1 MIRPTRSLPIFA
13 VALGVTA
20 AMGVPAVA
28 ATVSLVQYGFSF
40 SLPPKWT
47 QIPLDSSDISSLISA
62 ATRGDPALENV
73 LDQQVV
79 QASKKGLK
87 VFAVGPIS
95 GGFFPSLNVA
105 VASAASMPSGPN
117 QYSLMASEVKIILTE
132 AGATEMKVATAHTH
146 LGEVVQAS
154 YKLEVKSASH
164 TVPVYEMQ
172 SYVVHG
178 PRLYVVT
185 FAATTAAGTA
195 TEARVVEGSWHWQAG
210 QK

>member
-1 MIRPTRSLPIFA
+1 MTRLTRFLPIFA
-13 VALGVTA
+13 VALGLPAVMSA
-20 AMGVPAVA
+20 PAVA
-28 ATVSLVQYGFSF
+28 ATVSVAQFGFSF

-47 QIPLDSSDISSLISA
+47 QIPMDSSDISALISA
-62 ATRGDPALENV
+62 ATKGDPSLENV
-73 LDQQVV
+73 LDQQVL

-105 VASAASMPSGPN
+105 VASAASMPAGPN
-117 QYSLMASEVKIILTE
+117 EYSLMASEVKIILTE
-132 AGATEMKVATAHTH
+132 AGATQMKVATAHSP

-154 YKLEVKSASH
+154 YKLQVKSASH
-164 TVPVYEMQ
+164 TIPVYEMQ

-195 TEARVVEGSWHWQAG
+195 TEAHVVEGSWHWQANP
-210 QK
+210 K